1 MRLVKQFDSL
11 RYVIIAGVIFHF
23 MLGAAAFEQ
32 LWLVQ
37 ERGFE
42 KSDILVKSGWI
53 AVFAGIMGN
62 ISGGLLGDIWQ
73 KKTNSGRPMFL
84 FWAFLIL
91 LPIGLMYRLADPN
104 TPIFWVGMFFAY
116 FQLGLVYG
124 PSFST
129 VQELSP
135 PRYKAT
141 LIAFYILTMNL
152 IGLGVGGTL
161 AGIMADVLVNNDVAE
176 PYTITLIVFSVL
188 AASGIPLLY
197 ISGKRFFADRVHL
210 LNSLD
215 K

>member
-1 MRLVKQFDSL
+1 MICALS
-11 RYVIIAGVIFHF
+11 
-23 MLGAAAFEQ
+23 
-32 LWLVQ
+32 
-37 ERGFE
+37 
-42 KSDILVKSGWI
+42 
-53 AVFAGIMGN
+53 
-62 ISGGLLGDIWQ
+62 
-73 KKTNSGRPMFL
+73 
-84 FWAFLIL
+84 
-91 LPIGLMYRLADPN
+91 DPN
-104 TPIFWVGMFFAY
+104 APIFWVGMFFAY

-135 PRYKAT
+135 PRFKAT

-152 IGLGVGGTL
+152 VGLGVGGTL
-161 AGIMADVLVNNDVAE
+161 AGILADVLFNNNVAE

-197 ISGKRFFADRVHL
+197 LSGKRFFVDRVDL